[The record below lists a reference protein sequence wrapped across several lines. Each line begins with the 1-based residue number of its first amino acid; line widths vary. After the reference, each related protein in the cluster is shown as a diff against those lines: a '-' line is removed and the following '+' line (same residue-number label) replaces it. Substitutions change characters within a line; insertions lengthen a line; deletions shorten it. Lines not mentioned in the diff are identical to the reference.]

1 MTLLFNELLQ
11 YIPWNTFYKY
21 SGQLNIDKW
30 KKKFSVQKTFLV
42 LFLWEI
48 LKSDSIRWLLTSLEI
63 HREQLY
69 HMGFGKDIPKRST
82 ISDRIN
88 KIPPIIFKNMFY
100 ELVNTV
106 KRNIWNN
113 KDLKKIYAID
123 SSTIS
128 LWVNAFN
135 RAFYR
140 KSKWWIKLN
149 TRIDLSESLP
159 DLVEI
164 TTANKHD
171 SKVTYQ
177 LLDWVKNGDTIVF
190 DRWYLD
196 YNLLNYLNKR
206 GIFFVTRTKKNTDYC
221 PIRMNKIEN
230 SLVLCDAECEFTQ
243 EKSFKKYPQKFR
255 IVRYHVDNLDKDY
268 EYITNNLLAP
278 AEIIADIYKQRRT
291 IETLFKDLKQK
302 LKIKQFFWTSKN
314 AVENQIRIALIYY
327 LVMVLIKIKTFAKE
341 SLLELFRK
349 CRELVFY
356 RTTIV
361 LLLRKPLILHDSS
374 SDPPMLQLSL
384 FE

>member
-1 MTLLFNELLQ
+1 
-11 YIPWNTFYKY
+11 
-21 SGQLNIDKW
+21 
-30 KKKFSVQKTFLV
+30 
-42 LFLWEI
+42 
-48 LKSDSIRWLLTSLEI
+48 
-63 HREQLY
+63 
-69 HMGFGKDIPKRST
+69 
-82 ISDRIN
+82 
-88 KIPPIIFKNMFY
+88 MFY